1 MFLPVAPFFQVI
13 AVGDDSYPEL
23 QEEIHQMKKPKKTG
37 IVISVLCHL
46 IIFLILL
53 NSVSFSKLILFF
65 GCLVCD

>member
-1 MFLPVAPFFQVI
+1 MWLQLSTLDSEVDDDPFADILKVM
-13 AVGDDSYPEL
+13 
-23 QEEIHQMKKPKKTG
+23 HQKKKPKNLG